1 MCLVGIIEKLR
12 DKKLSYLV
20 KKKNEKIEN
29 LICMNLL
36 TCPYLCKTLYY
47 FIYYY
52 ITHKHIEYIYKH
64 IITIDLFFKLHNIF
78 LIYKKTYT
86 QIKKKMTKITIDACI
101 KKKNIWQF
109 HKIIIII
116 IVKID
121 FDS

>member
-64 IITIDLFFKLHNIF
+64 IITIDLFLNYT
-78 LIYKKTYT
+78 IYFSY
-86 QIKKKMTKITIDACI
+86 I
-101 KKKNIWQF
+101 KNI
-109 HKIIIII
+109 HAN
-116 IVKID
+116 
-121 FDS
+121 